1 MNKGTLEPVQFSDWA
16 APIVPVLKADKLSVR
31 ICRDFRQTV
40 NPVLRLDRYPIPK
53 VEDLLATLGGR
64 TFMKMDLS
72 HVYQQLPLNETS
84 RQFVVI
90 NTHKGLFRYTRL
102 PFGILSAP
110 GIFRVIESLLSGIP
124 RVMVYIDGILVT
136 GPTEKEHLAALDEV
150 LSQLEGAGLQVKKEK
165 CQFMV
170 GVYHWS

>member
-1 MNKGTLEPVQFSDWA
+1 MNEGTLEPVQFSDWA

-31 ICRDFRQTV
+31 IWRDFRQTV
-40 NPVLRLDRYPIPK
+40 NPVLRLDCCPIPK
-53 VEDLLATLGGR
+53 VEGLLATLGGR

-72 HVYQQLPLNETS
+72 HAYQKLPLNETS
-84 RQFVVI
+84 RQFVVS

-102 PFGILSAP
+102 PFGISSAP
-110 GIFRVIESLLSGIP
+110 RIFQVIESLLSGIP
-124 RVMVYIDGILVT
+124 RVMVYIDDILVT
-136 GPTEKEHLAALDEV
+136 GATKKEHLAALDEV
-150 LSQLEGAGLQVKKEK
+150 LSQLEGAGLRAKKEK